1 MSVTER
7 SLPAIVTNFLA
18 GAKPP
23 KGLGR
28 GAEAYIANLQFRK
41 NITRISFIVL
51 VLVPTV
57 LATLFYGLLAAP
69 RYVSDVKFI
78 VRSVSTQRATGL
90 DMLFRTFGIAK
101 TVDDANVIQKY
112 LQSRDAMQG
121 VIDSGIDVKAIFQ
134 RPEADWWSAYPYVWR
149 RDSHESLYDYFS
161 GHVAVDEDSTKGII
175 ELKVETF
182 RPADSLE
189 LSKTLLRLAEGMVN
203 KMNERAQRDAMG
215 AANREVTFAMDT
227 VIQAQAALT
236 AFRNKEV
243 IVDPSKSTF
252 SLIETIGNL
261 TTDLSYAIAALKEM
275 QTSSPNNPG
284 IPAQRAKIAALED
297 RVRAERAKMAGG
309 DDSLANKIA
318 TYEQLALRR
327 DLADKALAS
336 SMNALDTA
344 RQEARRQHIY
354 VEEVVEP
361 NLPDEST
368 EPRRL
373 RAIMTVLVFG
383 FAAFAVIWIISVG
396 SGEHAQ

>member
-1 MSVTER
+1 MSNLL
-7 SLPAIVTNFLA
+7 S

-23 KGLGR
+23 QGLGR
-28 GAEAYIANLQFRK
+28 AAEAYIAALQFRK
-41 NITRISFIVL
+41 NVTRICFVVL
-51 VLVPTV
+51 VVVPTV

-69 RYVSDVKFI
+69 RYVSEVKFI

-112 LQSRDAMQG
+112 LESRDALQG
-121 VIDSGIDVKAIFQ
+121 VIDARIDVKAIFQ
-134 RPEADWWSAYPYVWR
+134 RPEADWWSSYPYVWR
-149 RDSHESLYDYFS
+149 RDTNESLYDYFS
-161 GHVAVDEDSTKGII
+161 NHVTVGEDSTKGII
-175 ELKVETF
+175 ELDVVTF
-182 RPADSLE
+182 RPEDSLE

-215 AANREVTFAMDT
+215 AAQREVGLAMDT
-227 VIQAQAALT
+227 VIQAQSALT
-236 AFRNKEV
+236 QFRNKEV

-261 TTDLSYAIAALKEM
+261 TTDLSYALAELKEM
-275 QTSSPNNPG
+275 QTSSPNSPA
-284 IPAQRAKIAALED
+284 IPNQRAKIAALEE

-309 DDSLANKIA
+309 DDSLASKIA

-327 DLADKALAS
+327 DLADKSLAS
-336 SMNALDTA
+336 AMNALDVA

-354 VEEVVEP
+354 VEEVVAP

-373 RAIMTVLVFG
+373 RSIMTVLVFG
-383 FAAFAVIWIISVG
+383 FAIFAVIWIVSIG
-396 SGEHAQ
+396 YGEHSQ

>member
-7 SLPAIVTNFLA
+7 SLPAIVANLLS

-28 GAEAYIANLQFRK
+28 GAEAYLATLKFRK
-41 NITRISFIVL
+41 NVTRISFIAL
-51 VLVPTV
+51 VVVPTV
-57 LATLFYGLLAAP
+57 IATLFYGLLAAP

-112 LQSRDAMQG
+112 LESRDAMQA
-121 VIDSGIDVKAIFQ
+121 IIASGIDLKAIFQ
-134 RPEADWWSAYPYVWR
+134 RPEADWWSSYPYFWR
-149 RDSHESLYDYFS
+149 RDTTESLYSYYTN
-161 GHVAVDEDSTKGII
+161 HVVVAEDSTKGII
-175 ELKVETF
+175 ELQVITF

-189 LSKTLLRLAEGMVN
+189 LAKTLLRLAEVMVN

-215 AANREVTFAMDT
+215 AANREVNFAMET
-227 VIQAQAALT
+227 VIQAQSALT
-236 AFRNKEV
+236 SFRNKEV
-243 IVDPSKSTF
+243 MVDPSKSTF

-261 TTDLSYAIAALKEM
+261 TTDLSYAIATLKEM

-284 IPAQRAKIAALED
+284 IPTQRAKIAALED
-297 RVRAERAKMAGG
+297 RVRVERSKLAGG
-309 DDSLANKIA
+309 DDSLASKIA
-318 TYEQLALRR
+318 SYEQLALRR
-327 DLADKALAS
+327 DLADKALAA

-354 VEEVVEP
+354 VEQVVEP
-361 NLPDEST
+361 NLPDESMQP
-368 EPRRL
+368 ERL
-373 RAIMTVLVFG
+373 RSIISVMVFG